1 MRTVSLH
8 KLIPAILGSCLALGS
23 ASAAPVV
30 LANAR
35 DQLKL
40 LRPESWKTGIVEG
53 KESLILDVA
62 GEQRPPVRRPGEFA
76 LWKDGQVLR
85 NPVVTTTACS
95 LEPAT
100 TINRDICIIFGYQ
113 DDTHFY
119 YTHVSSNSD
128 GKVHTVIMR
137 VDGDSRTRI
146 NHEERPEPP
155 LKDGWNTIKVQH
167 LETGTIKVWV
177 NDLETPVMTAND
189 TTYSSGGIGFGSFD
203 DRAAF
208 WTFSVE

>member
-1 MRTVSLH
+1 MVSLH
-8 KLIPAILGSCLALGS
+8 KLIPAILGSCLVLSS
-23 ASAAPVV
+23 ACAAPVV

-40 LRPESWKTGIVEG
+40 LRPESWKTGTVEG

-62 GEQRPPVRRPGEFA
+62 GEQRPPVRRPAEFA
-76 LWKDGQVLR
+76 LWKDGQAHK

-95 LEPAT
+95 LEPAAT
-100 TINRDICIIFGYQ
+100 VNRDICILFGYQ

-146 NHEERPEPP
+146 NHEERPEAP

-167 LETGTIKVWV
+167 LETGAIKVWV

-189 TTYSSGGIGFGSFD
+189 TTYPSGGIGFGSFD

-208 WTFSVE
+208 STFSVE